1 MVIPIFQFIW
11 PLACPPLSHKAVF
24 YICDYFSF
32 INKLIFTLCFL
43 FHIQV
48 ISHDIRLPLSDLLHS
63 VWQKVWHEKGRRR
76 ALYIGEA
83 WHPPAARWPSAN
95 RDRLCRQYA
104 SWIWWGEWHFTSV
117 VFFPPNPQALTNR
130 EENIRQT
137 QIEGH
142 PIIYLAST
150 SQNCQGH

>member
-63 VWQKVWHEKGRRR
+63 V
-76 ALYIGEA
+76 
-83 WHPPAARWPSAN
+83 
-95 RDRLCRQYA
+95 
-104 SWIWWGEWHFTSV
+104 
-117 VFFPPNPQALTNR
+117 
-130 EENIRQT
+130 
-137 QIEGH
+137 
-142 PIIYLAST
+142 
-150 SQNCQGH
+150 